1 MTGARSRLGK
11 SLLVVQVAVSL
22 MLLVGSGLFLRTL
35 HNLRQ
40 VDVGFNPQNLLLFR
54 INPSLMRFD
63 EKRHD
68 RPVQPAAR
76 EDRQRAGRARRR
88 AVEPGAAVGQRQ
100 LDRHFV
106 RGRVYPAGQ
115 RDLNNSIN
123 RLVISTNFF
132 EMMEIP
138 LVLGRGFTPRDN
150 ETAPKVVVINE
161 AAAKKY
167 FPNENPVGQRFGS
180 SVETTDQL
188 EIVGVLRDAKYNS
201 VRDPAPPTM
210 YVPYLQARAGSAVIE
225 VRTAGD
231 PVSVT
236 SGVREAVRQVEP
248 NLPMMDVSTQ
258 LEQVERRFAQ
268 EKIFAQAYT
277 LFGGLALLVASI
289 GLFGLMSYAV
299 ARRTNEIGIRMA
311 LGAQR
316 GDVMRQVLV
325 RVDDPRGDRRRNR
338 RRRLARRR
346 PLRLD
351 AALRAGADRRA
362 DDRRGHGPDDR
373 GLGAG
378 RIPACATRVA
388 GRSDGGAQVRLT
400 QIPSS
405 KSQIPRGI
413 LWEGGAKADATS

>member
-1 MTGARSRLGK
+1 
-11 SLLVVQVAVSL
+11 
-22 MLLVGSGLFLRTL
+22 
-35 HNLRQ
+35 
-40 VDVGFNPQNLLLFR
+40 
-54 INPSLMRFD
+54 
-63 EKRHD
+63 
-68 RPVQPAAR
+68 
-76 EDRQRAGRARRR
+76 
-88 AVEPGAAVGQRQ
+88 
-100 LDRHFV
+100 V

-123 RLVISTNFF
+123 RLVTSTNFF

-138 LVLGRGFTPRDN
+138 MVLGRGFTARDN
-150 ETAPKVVVINE
+150 ETAPKIVVIND

-180 SVETTDQL
+180 SPETTDQL

-231 PVSVT
+231 PVAVT

-277 LFGGLALLVASI
+277 LFGGLALLLAAI
-289 GLFGLMSYAV
+289 GLFGLMSYSV
-299 ARRTNEIGIRMA
+299 SRRTNEIGIRMA

-316 GDVMRQVLV
+316 SSIVRMIVRHGAELTGLGIAAGLAGAVLLTRVMATLLFGVSATDPMTFVAVPLLLAVIAVLASYL
-325 RVDDPRGDRRRNR
+325 P
-338 RRRLARRR
+338 ARR
-346 PLRLD
+346 
-351 AALRAGADRRA
+351 
-362 DDRRGHGPDDR
+362 
-373 GLGAG
+373 
-378 RIPACATRVA
+378 ATRVDPVVA
-388 GRSDGGAQVRLT
+388 LRD
-400 QIPSS
+400 
-405 KSQIPRGI
+405 
-413 LWEGGAKADATS
+413 E

>member
-1 MTGARSRLGK
+1 MPGVRGVALSNPA
-11 SLLVVQVAVSL
+11 LLS
-22 MLLVGSGLFLRTL
+22 GSVNSTS
-35 HNLRQ
+35 
-40 VDVGFNPQNLLLFR
+40 
-54 INPSLMRFD
+54 I
-63 EKRHD
+63 
-68 RPVQPAAR
+68 
-76 EDRQRAGRARRR
+76 
-88 AVEPGAAVGQRQ
+88 
-100 LDRHFV
+100 FV
-106 RGRVYPAGQ
+106 RGRVYPTGQ
-115 RDLNNSIN
+115 RDLNNGIN
-123 RLVISTNFF
+123 RLVTSTNFF

-138 LVLGRGFTPRDN
+138 IVLGRGFTARDS
-150 ETAPKVVVINE
+150 ETAPKIVVINE

-231 PVSVT
+231 PVAVT

-316 GDVMRQVLV
+316 ADVMRQVLV
-325 RVDDPRGDRRRNR
+325 ESMILVAIGVGIGVAGSLCAGRFVSTLLFGLAPTDMLTIAAATGLMIGVSALAGFLPARRASRVDPMV
-338 RRRLARRR
+338 
-346 PLRLD
+346 
-351 AALRAGADRRA
+351 ALRYD
-362 DDRRGHGPDDR
+362 
-373 GLGAG
+373 
-378 RIPACATRVA
+378 
-388 GRSDGGAQVRLT
+388 
-400 QIPSS
+400 
-405 KSQIPRGI
+405 
-413 LWEGGAKADATS
+413 